1 MKLKFLSGAV
11 APAFCAALAVAMSQQ
26 SGAKEPDIQRSD
38 KPVSQQQTGKPILTA
53 EQQKLADQMTQD
65 ILNGR
70 TPTNPNLTPEQRQ
83 KIEQMTQDIKNGKSP
98 LTPEQQAKA
107 NQMTQDIMNGKA
119 NSALTPEQ
127 QQKVQKMTDDIMN
140 GRGNSMLTPEQQRQ
154 ADQMTQQLIN
164 SNNDKSGG
172 LLQGDTRLAC
182 EAMMCLMASPEH
194 RHKSYCKKSIAKY
207 LAIRHKHWGDTVNAR
222 RNFLKLCPTD
232 DKDNNSRIEQI
243 VHNDYPDCSAAGL
256 NKVYYH
262 RANNDDYVSTG
273 VFANN
278 NTWATSG
285 VKLVPSMVAKRCG
298 ANWQAWLEYKCD
310 EKQVPVWT
318 EDSNGHSIQVRELVK
333 DANGNR
339 KWQTKMQTIK
349 TNCRFVDK
357 D

>member
-38 KPVSQQQTGKPILTA
+38 KPVSQQQTGKPIFSA
-53 EQQKLADQMTQD
+53 EQQKQIDQMTND

-83 KIEQMTQDIKNGKSP
+83 KIDKMKNDIKNGKSV

-107 NQMTQDIMNGKA
+107 NQMMQDIMNGKT

-207 LAIRHKHWGDTVNAR
+207 LAIRHKKWHKTVEAR
-222 RNFLKLCPTD
+222 RDFLKKCPSD
-232 DKDNNSRIEQI
+232 DEDKNKRIEQI
-243 VHNDYPDCSAAGL
+243 VNNDYPDCSAAGL

-262 RANNDDYVSTG
+262 RANGDYVPTG

>member
-1 MKLKFLSGAV
+1 MKKLKLLTGAT
-11 APAFCAALAVAMSQQ
+11 APLVCAVVAMALSQQ
-26 SGAKEPDIQRSD
+26 SGAKEADVKRSD

-83 KIEQMTQDIKNGKSP
+83 KIDKMTNDIKNGKSV

-107 NQMTQDIMNGKA
+107 NQMTQDIMNGKG

-172 LLQGDTRLAC
+172 LLEGDERLAC
-182 EAMMCLMASPEH
+182 EATMCLMASPEH

-222 RNFLKLCPTD
+222 RDFLKKCPSD
-232 DKDNNSRIEQI
+232 DEDKNKRIEQI
-243 VHNDYPDCSAAGL
+243 VHNDYADCSAAGL
-256 NKVYYH
+256 NKTYYW
-262 RANNDDYVSTG
+262 RSNRDRDTG
-273 VFANN
+273 E
-278 NTWATSG
+278 WAISG
-285 VKLVPSMVAKRCG
+285 IKFVPSMVAQRCG
-298 ANWQAWLEYKCD
+298 ANWQAWVEYKCD
-310 EKQVPVWT
+310 EKQVPVYR
-318 EDSNGHSIQVRELVK
+318 EDSEGRSYPVYEKVNGKYQ
-333 DANGNR
+333 A
-339 KWQTKMQTIK
+339 KMQTVK

-357 D
+357 DD

>member
-26 SGAKEPDIQRSD
+26 VSAKEADMPRPSD
-38 KPVSQQQTGKPILTA
+38 TPVSQVSQQQSTGKPIFNA
-53 EQQKLADQMTQD
+53 EQQKQIEKMTDD

-83 KIEQMTQDIKNGKSP
+83 KIEQMTNDIKNGKSV

-172 LLQGDTRLAC
+172 LLEGDERLAC
-182 EAMMCLMASPEH
+182 EATMCLMASPEH

-207 LAIRHKHWGDTVNAR
+207 LAIRHKKWHKTVEAR
-222 RNFLKLCPTD
+222 RDFLKKCPSD
-232 DKDNNSRIEQI
+232 DDEKNQRIEKI
-243 VHNDYPDCSAAGL
+243 VNQDYPDCSAAGL
-256 NKVYYH
+256 NKTYYW
-262 RANNDDYVSTG
+262 RGNRDRDTG
-273 VFANN
+273 M
-278 NTWATSG
+278 WSESG
-285 VKLVPSMVAKRCG
+285 IKFVPSMVAKRCG
-298 ANWQAWLEYKCD
+298 AAWTSWAEYKCD
-310 EKQVPVWT
+310 EKQVPDYR
-318 EDSNGHSIQVRELVK
+318 EDSEGRSYPVYEKVNGKYQVKMRTIQ
-333 DANGNR
+333 
-339 KWQTKMQTIK
+339 

>member
-1 MKLKFLSGAV
+1 MKKLKLLTGAT
-11 APAFCAALAVAMSQQ
+11 APLVCAIAIMALSQQ
-26 SGAKEPDIQRSD
+26 SGAKEADVKRSD
-38 KPVSQQQTGKPILTA
+38 KPVSQQQTGKPILSA

-83 KIEQMTQDIKNGKSP
+83 KIEQMTNDIKNGKSV

-107 NQMTQDIMNGKA
+107 NQMTQDIMNGKT

-154 ADQMTQQLIN
+154 ADQMTQQIIN

-172 LLQGDTRLAC
+172 LLQGDERLAC
-182 EAMMCLMASPEH
+182 EATMCLMASPEH

-207 LAIRHKHWGDTVNAR
+207 MAIRHKKWHKTVEAR
-222 RNFLKLCPTD
+222 RDFLKKCPSD
-232 DKDNNSRIEQI
+232 DEDKNKRIEQI
-243 VHNDYPDCSAAGL
+243 VNNDYPDCSAAGL
-256 NKVYYH
+256 NKTYYW
-262 RANNDDYVSTG
+262 RGNRDTFTG
-273 VFANN
+273 E
-278 NTWATSG
+278 WSESG
-285 VKLVPSMVAKRCG
+285 VRFVPSMVAQRCG
-298 ANWQAWLEYKCD
+298 SNWTAWAEYKCD
-310 EKQVPVWT
+310 ERQVPVWEENDRGYST
-318 EDSNGHSIQVRELVK
+318 QAYEWVK
-333 DANGNR
+333 DANG
-339 KWQTKMQTIK
+339 KLVKKAKMRTIK